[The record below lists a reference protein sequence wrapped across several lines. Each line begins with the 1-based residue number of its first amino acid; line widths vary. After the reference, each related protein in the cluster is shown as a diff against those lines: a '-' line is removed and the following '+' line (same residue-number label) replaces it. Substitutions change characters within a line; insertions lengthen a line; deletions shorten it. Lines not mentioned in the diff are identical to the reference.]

1 MSISTASII
10 SKGDVLHL
18 TCQVLII
25 SFLWNPFPSSC
36 SKLGVKYIV
45 GFLTMLSSVLTLL
58 ITRWDR
64 CLSMW
69 VPNGANDAFSE
80 LTNPCCTCPAVYNLF
95 PIQMWRKISGFM
107 LAALCLWVL
116 WSATHQICKLRYL
129 DGDIGQQ
136 KSYLEGDSW
145 GL

>member
-1 MSISTASII
+1 MSIGTASII
-10 SKGDVLHL
+10 SKGEVLHL

-64 CLSMW
+64 CLSM
-69 VPNGANDAFSE
+69 
-80 LTNPCCTCPAVYNLF
+80 
-95 PIQMWRKISGFM
+95 
-107 LAALCLWVL
+107 
-116 WSATHQICKLRYL
+116 
-129 DGDIGQQ
+129 
-136 KSYLEGDSW
+136 
-145 GL
+145 